1 MGSDRGFAYVEF
13 VRDLLHGEAVAET
26 LKDRHLA
33 GREIS
38 GMAGYWVCFEFAT
51 DALDAIIY
59 DMGESLFNGA
69 FLQSR

>member
-1 MGSDRGFAYVEF
+1 MCAVICVVVSDLDGPPPLRDKCEEGGMEMG
-13 VRDLLHGEAVAET
+13 VRMIDVGGLGGGAV
-26 LKDRHLA
+26 
-33 GREIS
+33 
-38 GMAGYWVCFEFAT
+38 EFAT